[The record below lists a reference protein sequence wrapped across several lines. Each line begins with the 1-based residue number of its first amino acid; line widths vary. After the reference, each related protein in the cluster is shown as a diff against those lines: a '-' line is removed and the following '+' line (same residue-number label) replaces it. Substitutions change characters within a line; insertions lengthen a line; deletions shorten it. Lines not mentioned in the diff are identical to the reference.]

1 MRHDIGTS
9 GLIVVIDLKDE
20 INFLNSYKTAYE
32 LYKILTVKEFIET
45 ILCVPA
51 CDTNF
56 YDVIWGTIDNKLNGD
71 LDKLNVDALDIFI
84 DTSAQ
89 ILDEKLRM
97 SFPDCVDY
105 SEYVLDKW
113 IGNTSIVLKRYGYY
127 SLSDLRSI
135 QNDRFK
141 SSRIDDF
148 KYL

>member
-1 MRHDIGTS
+1 MKHDIGTS
-9 GLIVVIDLKDE
+9 GLIVVVDLKDE
-20 INFLNSYKTAYE
+20 ISFLNNYKTAYD
-32 LYKILTVKEFIET
+32 LYKILSVKEFIEN

-56 YDVIWGTIDNKLNGD
+56 YEVIWGTIETKLKGNLDD
-71 LDKLNVDALDIFI
+71 LDVNALDIFI

-89 ILDEKLRM
+89 ILDEKLRL
-97 SFPDCVDY
+97 SFPNTVDY

-127 SLSDLRSI
+127 SLSDLCSF
-135 QNDRFK
+135 QNDTFK
-141 SSRIDDF
+141 SNRIDNF

>member
-1 MRHDIGTS
+1 MRHEIGTS

-20 INFLNSYKTAYE
+20 INFLNSYKTAYD
-32 LYKILTVKEFIET
+32 LYKILSVKEFIES

-113 IGNTSIVLKRYGYY
+113 IGNTSIVLKRHGYY

-141 SSRIDDF
+141 SNRIDDF